1 MDSVTALDDAPMTI
15 VSVDLTE
22 TVQALG
28 PLRLIRAEWW
38 TETPHFVLLQYALHG
53 EQQDDY
59 LRLDLDKRSIIDEIN
74 DRDLKETLQH
84 TSGDIWAIVVGEQER
99 LATEA

>member
-1 MDSVTALDDAPMTI
+1 
-15 VSVDLTE
+15 
-22 TVQALG
+22 
-28 PLRLIRAEWW
+28 
-38 TETPHFVLLQYALHG
+38 VLLQYALHG